1 MADLRFLKIFDD
13 FSLSKSPDYD
23 KKYPI
28 LLILGR
34 ISNRR
39 NGVRVSENPKIFE
52 TFFKFFFGPKSS
64 KKEFGEVWDQSEHY
78 SKSYFFHTEGR
89 FFFIREISLFLKK
102 DLAKND
108 LYLELRFSVPK

>member
-1 MADLRFLKIFDD
+1 MSISRKNSEGGFILKNDEKKTRFF
-13 FSLSKSPDYD
+13 
-23 KKYPI
+23 
-28 LLILGR
+28 
-34 ISNRR
+34 SNRR

-108 LYLELRFSVPK
+108 LYLELRFSVSK

>member
-1 MADLRFLKIFDD
+1 MSISRKNSEGGFFLKMTE
-13 FSLSKSPDYD
+13 
-23 KKYPI
+23 KKA
-28 LLILGR
+28 R
-34 ISNRR
+34 FFSNRR

-108 LYLELRFSVPK
+108 LYLELRFSVSK